1 MKKLFSYCLVAA
13 FLFLLVSP
21 SILKADVQF
30 GLRVGGNSAKLTGND
45 LEDIEATLKSK
56 IGFVGGIFLAF
67 NLGKMVTIE
76 PEILYTMKGGAV
88 EDTTGEY
95 SEKIYGDYLEI
106 PLLIKVKLPL
116 GSIKPVIFAG
126 PAVGFKLKEKYE
138 LNGEELPLEE
148 KILKNNDYGA
158 IFGAGL
164 DIGRHFMIDV
174 RYSLG
179 LQKIITA
186 VDEGTSPDIKN
197 GVWSATIGI
206 AF

>member
-1 MKKLFSYCLVAA
+1 MKKVFSYCLVAA
-13 FLFLLVSP
+13 FLFLLLSP
-21 SILKADVQF
+21 SVLKADVQF
-30 GLRVGGNSAKLTGND
+30 GLRVGGNSAKLTGDD
-45 LEDIEATLKSK
+45 LKDIEATVKSK
-56 IGFVGGIFLAF
+56 VGFVGGVFLAF
-67 NLGKMVTIE
+67 NLGKMITIE
-76 PEILYTMKGGAV
+76 PEILYTMKGGTV
-88 EDTTGEY
+88 EDTAGEY

-106 PLLIKVKLPL
+106 PLLIKVKIPLP
-116 GSIKPVIFAG
+116 GIKPVVFAG
-126 PAVGFKLKEKYE
+126 PAVGFKLREKYE

-186 VDEGTSPDIKN
+186 VEEGTSPDVKN

>member
-1 MKKLFSYCLVAA
+1 MKKVFSYCLVAA
-13 FLFLLVSP
+13 FLFLLLSP
-21 SILKADVQF
+21 SVLKADVQF
-30 GLRVGGNSAKLTGND
+30 GLRVGGNSAKLTGDD
-45 LEDIEATLKSK
+45 LKDIEATVKSK
-56 IGFVGGIFLAF
+56 VGFVGGVFLAF
-67 NLGKMVTIE
+67 NLGKMITIE
-76 PEILYTMKGGAV
+76 PEILYTMKGGTV
-88 EDTTGEY
+88 EDTAGEY
-95 SEKIYGDYLEI
+95 SEKVSGDYLEI
-106 PLLIKVKLPL
+106 PLLIKVKLPF
-116 GSIKPVIFAG
+116 GSVRPVIFAG
-126 PAVGFKLKEKYE
+126 PAVGFKLREKYE

>member
-1 MKKLFSYCLVAA
+1 MKRVFSYCLVAA
-13 FLFLLVSP
+13 FLFLLLSP
-21 SILKADVQF
+21 SVLKADVQF
-30 GLRVGGNSAKLTGND
+30 GLRVGGNSAKLTGDD
-45 LEDIEATLKSK
+45 LKDIEATVKSK
-56 IGFVGGIFLAF
+56 VGFVGGVFLAF
-67 NLGKMVTIE
+67 NLGKMITIE
-76 PEILYTMKGGAV
+76 PEILYTMKGGTV
-88 EDTTGEY
+88 EDTAGEY
-95 SEKIYGDYLEI
+95 SEKVSGDYLEI

-116 GSIKPVIFAG
+116 GSIRPVIFAG

>member
-1 MKKLFSYCLVAA
+1 MKKLFSYCLVAT

-30 GLRVGGNSAKLTGND
+30 GLRLGGNSAKLTGND
-45 LEDIEATLKSK
+45 LEDIEATVKSK
-56 IGFVGGIFLAF
+56 IGFVGGIFVAF
-67 NLGKMVTIE
+67 NLGKMLTIE
-76 PEILYTMKGGAV
+76 PEILYTMKGGSI
-88 EDTTGEY
+88 EDPADDY
-95 SEKIYGDYLEI
+95 SEKISGDYLEI
-106 PLLIKVKLPL
+106 PLLIKVKIPLP
-116 GSIKPVIFAG
+116 GIKPVVFAG

-138 LNGEELPLEE
+138 YNGEEIPLTE

-179 LQKIITA
+179 LQKIINA
-186 VDEGTSPDIKN
+186 VGEGTSPDIKN

>member
-1 MKKLFSYCLVAA
+1 MKKGLSYCLVAA
-13 FLFLLVSP
+13 FLFLLFSP
-21 SILKADVQF
+21 SILRADVQF
-30 GLRVGGNSAKLTGND
+30 GFRLGGNSAKLTGDD
-45 LEDIEATLKSK
+45 LKDFEATVKSK
-56 IGFVGGIFLAF
+56 VGFVGGVFVAF
-67 NLGKMVTIE
+67 NLGKMLTIE
-76 PEILYTMKGGAV
+76 PEILYTMKGGTV
-88 EDTTGEY
+88 EGEY
-95 SEKIYGDYLEI
+95 GEKISADYLEI

-116 GSIKPVIFAG
+116 PGIKPVVFVG

-138 LNGEELPLEE
+138 LNGEEIPLEE

-158 IFGAGL
+158 IFGAGV

-186 VDEGTSPDIKN
+186 IEDDTLPDIKN